1 MFTQRNISYVLVGK
15 DLAATSATRAENLLD
30 GEVAITNVFGQ
41 VLTSATGVD
50 RIMIHQGG
58 SNRVTDIIKAA
69 DVVSVKTKGYAA
81 GTEQI
86 DYIGYNGT
94 SGSIVTSN
102 SNDYFVRLQMPFGD
116 RGQEFP
122 QQNFIFAHYESDAS
136 ATQAE
141 IAKNL
146 AKVMNADAR
155 KRYERDIKI
164 ELICDNAGAAVTGA
178 PTNFTFTKDSKTV
191 SWTGTDPTNI
201 VAGVWLRVGGTTTAS
216 PVYEVA
222 SIDATSNTLQL
233 VEPFVGDTATVLVAN
248 VEMITAVLADAA
260 AFGMKLTGIAR
271 KFRLKEGVRYRK
283 VKWITTI
290 QGFGSTLITR
300 SQNSYLGSGTYEQ
313 VAEEDMFG
321 DIIFGNRYSRVDV
334 RFQSNLYAET
344 GGQYGCV
351 TIVWDDKTNHTI
363 GPNSVSRKSARLF
376 FNDQTSGQAVEFLT
390 TLGEFMNTTYT
401 F

>member
-15 DLAATSATRAENLLD
+15 DLAATTATRAENLLD

-41 VLTSATGVD
+41 VLTSGTGVKK
-50 RIMIHQGG
+50 IMIHQGG
-58 SNRVTDIIKAA
+58 STRVTDVITAA
-69 DVVSVKTKGYAA
+69 DVVNVKTKGYAA
-81 GTEQI
+81 ATEQV
-86 DYIGYNGT
+86 DFIGYNGT
-94 SGSIVTSN
+94 AGSIVVAN
-102 SNDYFVRLQMPFGD
+102 SNDYFVRLQFPFGD

-122 QQNFIFAHYESDAS
+122 QQNFIFAHYLSDAT

-146 AKVMNADAR
+146 ANVMNADAR
-155 KRYERDIKI
+155 KRYERDLRV
-164 ELICDNAGAAVTGA
+164 ELICDNAGVAVTGA
-178 PTNFTFTKDSKTV
+178 PTNLTFTQDSKTV
-191 SWTGTDPTNI
+191 VWTGTDPTNI

-222 SIDATSNTLQL
+222 SIDAASNTLQL
-233 VEPFVGDTATVLVAN
+233 VTPFVGATATVLVAN
-248 VEMITAVLADAA
+248 VEMITAALADAA
-260 AFGMKLTGIAR
+260 AFGMKLIGIPR

-283 VKWITTI
+283 AKWIPTI

-300 SQNSYLGSGTYEQ
+300 SVASFLGSGVYEQ
-313 VAEEDMFG
+313 VAEEDLFG
-321 DIIFGNRYSRVDV
+321 DIIFGNGYSRVDV
-334 RFQSNLYAET
+334 RFQPNLYAEV

-363 GPNSVSRKSARLF
+363 GPNSISRKSARIF
-376 FNDQTSGQAVEFLT
+376 FNNQASAQAVEFLT
-390 TLGEFMNTTYT
+390 TLGEVMNTTYT